1 MDGLRHTWNAVADL
15 NPLSLPA
22 ISKEGMENK
31 EKEGME
37 NSGGASIFYIFL
49 QIICSILFLYA
60 SYIIVK
66 CYCGNYMHVIV
77 ANTALCCSPLC
88 TIPYLFYEHF
98 SIGCGKGRIGKP

>member
-49 QIICSILFLYA
+49 QIIFESNQVYTIEKGISTTNWDSGVYFLTVIFENKKVIKK
-60 SYIIVK
+60 IIK
-66 CYCGNYMHVIV
+66 
-77 ANTALCCSPLC
+77 
-88 TIPYLFYEHF
+88 E
-98 SIGCGKGRIGKP
+98 

>member
-49 QIICSILFLYA
+49 
-60 SYIIVK
+60 
-66 CYCGNYMHVIV
+66 
-77 ANTALCCSPLC
+77 
-88 TIPYLFYEHF
+88 HF
-98 SIGCGKGRIGKP
+98 H